1 MTAPFPHWMS
11 WLLDNPVRALFISPQ
26 TLADRIPIRSTDRV
40 LEIGPG
46 PGTFSLELAR
56 RIPEGHLELV
66 DVQPE
71 MLEKARRKL
80 ADALVRNVGFTVA
93 DAGNPLPLPRAS
105 FDVAVLVTVLGEVS
119 DPGVALDSLHDVLK
133 PNGVLAIH
141 EHLPDPD
148 IIPLEWLRRV
158 VAARGFRELKVS
170 GPRWNYT
177 AIFRRDEDGT

>member
-11 WLLDNPVRALFISPQ
+11 WLLDNPLRALFISPQ
-26 TLADRIPIRSTDRV
+26 ALADRIPIRPSDRI

-46 PGTFSLELAR
+46 SGYFSLELAR
-56 RIPEGHLELV
+56 RIPHGHLELV

-80 ADALVRNVGFTVA
+80 SDALVRNVGFTTA
-93 DAGNPLPLPRAS
+93 DAGKPLPLARAS
-105 FDVAVLVTVLGEVS
+105 FDVAVLVTVLGEVG
-119 DPGVALDSLHDVLK
+119 DPGVALDSLRDVLK
-133 PNGVLAIH
+133 PNGVLVVH

-158 VAARGFRELKVS
+158 VTARGFSELEVV
-170 GPRWNYT
+170 GPAWNYT
-177 AIFRRDEDGT
+177 AVFRREP